1 MARKKAHLNGH
12 TGLSPAGHTRDG
24 KVERVGKVTIYKR
37 GAVYYLYYRQGGAS
51 QRRRV
56 DGNLAVA
63 RATASKVL
71 AALDEG
77 KPSPV
82 AYTRTGPD
90 QMVEGFLDAV
100 ANVKRLALRTR
111 DRYHAALHRFLDYCR
126 AVRVGAIDT
135 VQQATVEDFVK
146 WLRGQK
152 RTRNG
157 SSHGRKDVYK
167 EGGIKFILSTCRTA
181 FNWAGRH
188 RMLPPFAE
196 SPFALF
202 PIDEL
207 GGPGG
212 RPGGQSSSR
221 PSRNGPS
228 SRPAPAGS
236 ATSSPRWPATGCA
249 WAS

>member
-111 DRYHAALHRFLDYCR
+111 HPHSKGRAHCR
-126 AVRVGAIDT
+126 PRAPSTLLGPRRR
-135 VQQATVEDFVK
+135 
-146 WLRGQK
+146 W
-152 RTRNG
+152 TRKKG
-157 SSHGRKDVYK
+157 
-167 EGGIKFILSTCRTA
+167 
-181 FNWAGRH
+181 
-188 RMLPPFAE
+188 
-196 SPFALF
+196 
-202 PIDEL
+202 
-207 GGPGG
+207 
-212 RPGGQSSSR
+212 
-221 PSRNGPS
+221 
-228 SRPAPAGS
+228 
-236 ATSSPRWPATGCA
+236 
-249 WAS
+249 